1 MQEHIVDIVLIAIF
15 ALLTFKYYRQG
26 LIGTIMKFG
35 SVIVS
40 LVAAKL
46 LCGTVTDWV
55 YSNTKLFS
63 GTERYLAKMMIFVLL
78 YIVIKLVFSRVISI
92 LGSFKKLPVIKQA
105 NKLLGAALGAG
116 CGIVA
121 VLILSVVLQVSSH
134 VVYNAKYVNAVDSS
148 VIVQTVLSNEK
159 ITENIQ
165 ALKEYGGI

>member
-35 SVIVS
+35 SAIIS
-40 LVAAKL
+40 LVVAKL
-46 LCGTVTDWV
+46 LCGTVTDWI

-63 GTERYLAKMMIFVLL
+63 GTERYLAKMMIFVIL
-78 YIVIKLVFSRVISI
+78 YIVIKFVLSRIISI

-116 CGIVA
+116 CGIAA
-121 VLILSVVLQVSSH
+121 VLILSVLLQVSSH

>member
-1 MQEHIVDIVLIAIF
+1 MQEHLVDIGLIVIF

-35 SVIVS
+35 SAVIS

-46 LCGTVTDWV
+46 LCGSATDWI
-55 YSNTKLFS
+55 YSNTKLFGS
-63 GTERYLAKMMIFVLL
+63 TERYLAKMMVFVLL
-78 YIVIKLVFSRVISI
+78 YIVIKFAFSRIISI

-116 CGIVA
+116 CGIAA
-121 VLILSVVLQVSSH
+121 VLVLSIVLQVSSH

-148 VIVQTVLSNEK
+148 IIVQTVLSNEK
-159 ITENIQ
+159 IAENIQ
-165 ALKEYGGI
+165 ALKQYGGI